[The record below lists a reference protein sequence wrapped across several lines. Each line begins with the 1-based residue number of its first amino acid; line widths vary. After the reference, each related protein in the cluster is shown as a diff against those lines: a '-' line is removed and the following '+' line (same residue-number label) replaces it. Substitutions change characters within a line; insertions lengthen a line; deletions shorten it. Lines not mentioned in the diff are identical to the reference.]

1 MNALTSLRFTGDANA
16 EFSLNGGPFS
26 KESDVT
32 LKPGS
37 HTLTARLVTSGSGST
52 PVSASFTIGSQTLA
66 FTATTRADV
75 IAPTGTISFPPK
87 ISLTEGATVIMR
99 GTVKDEANG
108 SGVKS
113 VKINNQTAT
122 FDADKGTWELK
133 AATLTPGSQV
143 LTLNVEDGAGN
154 SSRAASVNIMQGD
167 TNITF
172 PERSGVDFVG
182 PQTVAWDNLDGRNRA
197 LVMDV
202 DAKALIA
209 VDLNTGKREVLSDNT
224 TQPEIPFIY
233 EGKGYNAG
241 SIVLDRKAGKVYAGL
256 SIDVDNLESTLDH
269 SIIGVD
275 VKTGGRSFVSS
286 NVSYET
292 AEIVLEN
299 TSAEYRIFS
308 GDSKQDYINVWD
320 LNRNE
325 ASNYS
330 SSSLGIPNSINPFNN
345 VGSIAIDSPRKRL
358 LVTSLS
364 GDQFVFSVDI
374 ASPVSASAET
384 KGARSIFSDASV
396 PNNENQFTQNDNY
409 VLTSI
414 RVDADRSRALM
425 VDRLKPAIFELA
437 LSDDK
442 TKDGA
447 RSVFSD
453 NATANKLTNPYG
465 LHIES
470 GMPYALLVDKG
481 TKALM
486 AVDLLSGERVFISKT
501 SVN

>member
-1 MNALTSLRFTGDANA
+1 
-16 EFSLNGGPFS
+16 
-26 KESDVT
+26 
-32 LKPGS
+32 
-37 HTLTARLVTSGSGST
+37 
-52 PVSASFTIGSQTLA
+52 
-66 FTATTRADV
+66 
-75 IAPTGTISFPPK
+75 
-87 ISLTEGATVIMR
+87 
-99 GTVKDEANG
+99 
-108 SGVKS
+108 
-113 VKINNQTAT
+113 
-122 FDADKGTWELK
+122 
-133 AATLTPGSQV
+133 
-143 LTLNVEDGAGN
+143 
-154 SSRAASVNIMQGD
+154 
-167 TNITF
+167 
-172 PERSGVDFVG
+172 
-182 PQTVAWDNLDGRNRA
+182 
-197 LVMDV
+197 
-202 DAKALIA
+202 
-209 VDLNTGKREVLSDNT
+209 
-224 TQPEIPFIY
+224 
-233 EGKGYNAG
+233 
-241 SIVLDRKAGKVYAGL
+241 
-256 SIDVDNLESTLDH
+256 
-269 SIIGVD
+269 
-275 VKTGGRSFVSS
+275 KTGGRSFVSS